1 MSRKICF
8 VTGTRAE
15 YGLLRPV
22 MNLLKTDSDVV
33 FQLVVTGSHL
43 SQRHGET
50 VSEIE
55 GDGFTPDAKLKVD
68 LSNDS
73 RVAVAVAMANTTA
86 QMAETFS
93 RLAPDLIVVLGD
105 RYEIL
110 ATAQAALILGIPVAH
125 IHGGEVTTGAF
136 DDSIRHA
143 ITKISN
149 LHFVAADEYARRVIQ
164 LGEQPNT
171 VFNVGSLGVEIAL
184 SEQLLT
190 QQELSATLNLDLT
203 NPILLI
209 THHPTTNSADSTTSE
224 IAELLAAL
232 KSFSFCTIIFTGANA
247 DPGNH
252 AITEMVNNFVAED
265 PKKRSA
271 HKSLGQKNYL
281 SLMKICA
288 AVIGNSSSGIIEA
301 PAFGVPTVNIG
312 SRQDG
317 RLRADSIIDVAT
329 SHDQIKTAIET
340 ALSSTWHERCAKQ
353 RMRYGADNTA
363 QRIADT
369 LKTAETNQQKT
380 FFDIS

>member
-1 MSRKICF
+1 
-8 VTGTRAE
+8 
-15 YGLLRPV
+15 

-43 SQRHGET
+43 SERHGET
-50 VSEIE
+50 VNEIE
-55 GDGFTPDAKLKVD
+55 GDGFTPDAKLTVD

-203 NPILLI
+203 NPILLV
-209 THHPTTNSADSTTSE
+209 THHPTTNSTDSTTSE
-224 IAELLAAL
+224 IAELFAAL
-232 KSFSFCTIIFTGANA
+232 KSFSFCTIIFTGANPSESLEHVHDPSYA
-247 DPGNH
+247 DTARKIIEEWDVASTPGEQPLVLTPPVLKTYAVPVGTADATAK
-252 AITEMVNNFVAED
+252 AITERYPWIRV
-265 PKKRSA
+265 
-271 HKSLGQKNYL
+271 
-281 SLMKICA
+281 
-288 AVIGNSSSGIIEA
+288 
-301 PAFGVPTVNIG
+301 
-312 SRQDG
+312 
-317 RLRADSIIDVAT
+317 
-329 SHDQIKTAIET
+329 TAIV
-340 ALSSTWHERCAKQ
+340 ASNQ
-353 RMRYGADNTA
+353 IMVVGGADDHGKVSNVLTGGMPVGG
-363 QRIADT
+363 DNGT
-369 LKTAETNQQKT
+369 VT
-380 FFDIS
+380 